1 MTFSRLFE
9 SIRNLF
15 EAKDYKKLYEESIE
29 LYARLSDKSLQKYQ
43 ELNRQF
49 EYLKA
54 HSDISKLK
62 PASGNL
68 RKEQLELLDFCNEF
82 FDEIKELNIKP
93 FLAYGNL
100 IGAVRHQGFIPWDDD
115 LDFGLMRDDY
125 EKLIA
130 YCKNHYQ
137 VVYYNKK
144 LSEFNEV
151 KDFEKMNDYVSRYP
165 NQWVL
170 EIWLDQL
177 QLSRGTSV
185 KDLKFIDFWAFD
197 FFDDSYS
204 LEEYEK
210 EVKFINQ
217 KKREIDFVEQSVNF
231 IRERVKNNP
240 HIVKDSKRIFFGF
253 DNMGSYGRQNYNKK
267 DMMPRDVVLPLKKVK
282 FENTE
287 FYAPNRPE
295 EFLSYSYQD
304 IYAYPSDLG
313 FEHHNYYKEE
323 FIKSLEE
330 NNPNNSLREETNK
343 VAKSNP
349 CKVVVWGIGEDYLSI
364 ADELKFE
371 VIKQNIEIVAFCC
384 RKNESSPDYF
394 EDAPLV
400 SKEQLYDLD
409 FDYIIIANKGS
420 FKEIEKEAYEV
431 IKLKNNSAKILNY
444 SLLDIVGF
452 DFSFLLN
459 FG

>member
-144 LSEFNEV
+144 LSEFN
-151 KDFEKMNDYVSRYP
+151 
-165 NQWVL
+165 
-170 EIWLDQL
+170 
-177 QLSRGTSV
+177 
-185 KDLKFIDFWAFD
+185 
-197 FFDDSYS
+197 
-204 LEEYEK
+204 
-210 EVKFINQ
+210 
-217 KKREIDFVEQSVNF
+217 
-231 IRERVKNNP
+231 
-240 HIVKDSKRIFFGF
+240 
-253 DNMGSYGRQNYNKK
+253 
-267 DMMPRDVVLPLKKVK
+267 
-282 FENTE
+282 
-287 FYAPNRPE
+287 
-295 EFLSYSYQD
+295 
-304 IYAYPSDLG
+304 
-313 FEHHNYYKEE
+313 
-323 FIKSLEE
+323 
-330 NNPNNSLREETNK
+330 
-343 VAKSNP
+343 
-349 CKVVVWGIGEDYLSI
+349 
-364 ADELKFE
+364 
-371 VIKQNIEIVAFCC
+371 
-384 RKNESSPDYF
+384 
-394 EDAPLV
+394 
-400 SKEQLYDLD
+400 
-409 FDYIIIANKGS
+409 
-420 FKEIEKEAYEV
+420 
-431 IKLKNNSAKILNY
+431 
-444 SLLDIVGF
+444 
-452 DFSFLLN
+452 
-459 FG
+459 